1 MKSFYFSKC
10 ALESPLILKQNMEK
24 NKKDNSN
31 LGKGNQ
37 NYCSKYNLYCILV
50 LFPNSVDLCSKK

>member
-1 MKSFYFSKC
+1 MCFGIPPYFKTDHG
-10 ALESPLILKQNMEK
+10 K
-24 NKKDNSN
+24 NKKDNGN

-37 NYCSKYNLYCILV
+37 DYCSKYHLYCILV